1 MARPKARLERSV
13 RMAEAALAAAYF
25 DVCDDAQRAVDPAEL
40 TPSAWAQACL
50 AEAHEI
56 ARAIEV
62 HPQPWIAA
70 RSILMR
76 PIPLLA
82 WADAL
87 PRSGLAGADGHRD
100 VRRGSA

>member
-1 MARPKARLERSV
+1 MARPKARLERNV

-25 DVCDDAQRAVDPAEL
+25 DACDDAQRAVDPADL
-40 TPSAWAQACL
+40 TSSAWAQACL

-62 HPQPWIAA
+62 HPQPWSAA

-76 PIPLLA
+76 SIPFQP
-82 WADAL
+82 WAITDMQ
-87 PRSGLAGADGHRD
+87 
-100 VRRGSA
+100 SAA